1 MSRTAEGAKQ
11 RWMRCTGHGTQ
22 GCTQSKGCTGVLPF
36 HLIILTPLRPTYLSF
51 GDVAHKTSDGSDAA
65 LAALPELRTEIITE
79 RDELV
84 LLATDGLWDV
94 MDSQNA
100 INMVRKSLNKHH
112 KVKDAV
118 KELVKEAIK
127 LGSVDNVSAV
137 VVVFNQSKEGE
148 AGAGAGARRK

>member
-1 MSRTAEGAKQ
+1 MDALYRA
-11 RWMRCTGHGTQ
+11 RDTGLHPIERLYRG
-22 GCTQSKGCTGVLPF
+22 SPF
-36 HLIILTPLRPTYLSF
+36 PPHYSHPPLRPTYLSF

-65 LAALPELRTEIITE
+65 LTALPELRTEIITE